1 MLKKCALFIRGCI
14 RMRTMI
20 IVLILLVTV
29 YVFNNK
35 YEEISNLS
43 VVQNSRKNGAL
54 FYLEGIWGKMKRIQQ
69 ISDGRSQRAMELFE
83 NAKTV
88 NEKSGLFSVD
98 IPNSWKII
106 SEEGVNG
113 KQLAKI
119 IVESPNFSQR
129 TEGGNIFYDNGAQ
142 LTIQVVQGEESRAKL
157 PDGGYGS
164 LLIKKASVDMSEQK
178 ANYYVIN
185 EINVKDGEIINA
197 HILHNGNTYNFR
209 LVDNPRI
216 FTGGEYSF
224 QEILY
229 SLKFKK

>member
-20 IVLILLVTV
+20 IILILLVTI
-29 YVFNNK
+29 YVFKNK
-35 YEEISNLS
+35 FEEISS
-43 VVQNSRKNGAL
+43 WPVVQNSRENGAL
-54 FYLEGIWGKMKRIQQ
+54 FYLEGIWGKMKRIQR
-69 ISDGRSQRAMELFE
+69 ISDSRGQRANELFE
-83 NAKTV
+83 NTKTIS
-88 NEKSGLFSVD
+88 EKSGLFSVD
-98 IPNSWKII
+98 IPSSWKII
-106 SEEGVNG
+106 FEEGANG

-129 TEGGNIFYDNGAQ
+129 TEGGNIFYDDGAQ
-142 LTIQVVQGEESRAKL
+142 LTIQVVKGEEQKAKL
-157 PDGGYGS
+157 PNGGYGS
-164 LLIKKASVDMSEQK
+164 LLIKKANVNISGQK
-178 ANYYVIN
+178 FDYYIIN

-209 LVDNPRI
+209 LVDNPRV

-229 SLKFKK
+229 SLKF

>member
-20 IVLILLVTV
+20 IVLILLVTF
-29 YVFNNK
+29 YVFKNK
-35 YEEISNLS
+35 YEEISNLPI
-43 VVQNSRKNGAL
+43 VQNSRESGAL

-83 NAKTV
+83 DAKTI
-88 NEKSGLFSVD
+88 NEKSGLFSLN

-106 SEEGVNG
+106 SEEGASG

-119 IVESPNFSQR
+119 VIESPGFSQR
-129 TEGGNIFYDNGAQ
+129 TEGGDVFYDNGAQ
-142 LTIQVVQGEESRAKL
+142 LIVQVVQGEDRKAKL

-164 LLIKKASVDMSEQK
+164 LLIRKSSVDISEQK
-178 ANYYVIN
+178 VDCYVVN
-185 EINVKDGEIINA
+185 ETNVKDGEIINA

-209 LVDNPRI
+209 LADNPRI
-216 FTGGEYSF
+216 FTGGEFSF
-224 QEILY
+224 QEILH
-229 SLKFKK
+229 SLKF